1 MNPILPFHQ
10 RLSVARV
17 DCQQHSYD
25 LTEKIEEYIQNL
37 DLDAQVSP
45 STIKKLIIDY
55 LGKPPFEFEYCT
67 GWREFMIFAKI
78 LDEGYSVFPLTLFNP
93 TENNRYLSN
102 LMLLEK
108 HMLKKGI
115 SEKKFRSMNTLDIAM
130 LLAEADA
137 IKGILHDYVRD
148 LRDKSEAAGNVQ
160 KAPDEA
166 VASTEEE
173 DEPQPGVADDEDELI
188 F

>member
-1 MNPILPFHQ
+1 
-10 RLSVARV
+10 
-17 DCQQHSYD
+17 
-25 LTEKIEEYIQNL
+25 
-37 DLDAQVSP
+37 
-45 STIKKLIIDY
+45 
-55 LGKPPFEFEYCT
+55 
-67 GWREFMIFAKI
+67 MIFAKI
-78 LDEGYSVFPLTLFNP
+78 LDEGYSVFPLTLFNCI
-93 TENNRYLSN
+93 ENDRYLSN

-148 LRDKSEAAGNVQ
+148 LQDKSEAVGNVQ
-160 KAPDEA
+160 NAPDEA
-166 VASTEEE
+166 GASGEEE

>member
-1 MNPILPFHQ
+1 MNSIIPYHQ

-17 DCQQHSYD
+17 DCQQHSYA
-25 LTEKIEEYIQNL
+25 LTEKIEEHIQNL

-45 STIKKLIIDY
+45 SIIQKMIIDY
-55 LGKPPFEFEYCT
+55 LGKPPFEFEFCT

-93 TENNRYLSN
+93 AENDRYLSN

-108 HMLKKGI
+108 NMLKKGI

-148 LRDKSEAAGNVQ
+148 LQDKSEAVGNAE
-160 KAPDEA
+160 KTPDEA
-166 VASTEEE
+166 ESTEED